1 MYVQL
6 CASSQR
12 VRCGADRSGAIMY
25 WDAQMV
31 GATVVKGGVPVIQLT
46 FMCQHVHCV
55 KNKDGKI
62 VEGSEVLNCAVHPDW
77 MVWLYAHAHV
87 IIAASIRPPCTPSST
102 IGCCSVTWSHRTL
115 TGRSWNGP
123 LSECMRCNDDAGDVR
138 YHLQLQHGAAFWH
151 GYAAASIPDCAPH
164 CIPSFVVIAD
174 KTI

>member
-1 MYVQL
+1 
-6 CASSQR
+6 
-12 VRCGADRSGAIMY
+12 MY
-25 WDAQMV
+25 WGVQMV

-123 LSECMRCNDDAGDVR
+123 LSECMRCNDDASDVR
-138 YHLQLQHGAAFWH
+138 YHLQLQRGAALSMAMQPPVFQIVLH
-151 GYAAASIPDCAPH
+151 IASHPLLLLQTKQYNRNNQHKHQSI
-164 CIPSFVVIAD
+164 
-174 KTI
+174 